1 MLGSLRARLIISFTL
16 VVGLAVFLAGAGAL
30 FLLRDQQQTSARER
44 YGRFADPV
52 NLQVNTLLQRGD
64 SLAEVKDL
72 LQANAHQLKVRI
84 VLIDTDLQV
93 VYDSEQRLAGQYI
106 LSFEGRDLEVVE
118 EAGLRYTWT
127 NYDGAEE
134 HLTLFAAPPS
144 TGGPEPTFAP
154 LGYEALIAI
163 PASEL
168 ASAWLDLAPRLALAG
183 AIALS
188 VSFIVSYFISRSISG
203 PLARITQASVEMSRG
218 NYDVHISVG
227 GQDEVGRLSEA
238 FNAMAREVNESQRVM
253 KELLAN
259 VSHELKTPL
268 TSIQGFSQAILD
280 GAINSD
286 DEYRESSRIINEEAN
301 RMRGLVDDLLLI
313 SQIQSGQVAMQH
325 AHVDLAELLRRTAER
340 FHWALRDAGI
350 DLGMAVD
357 HVSNVHGDER
367 RLEQVFSNLIEN
379 AVRHTPRGGV
389 ITITAAAQRD
399 GRISVGIR
407 NTGSF
412 IPAEDLPRVFER
424 FFQVDRA
431 RARKGGSSG
440 LGLAI
445 VAEIVDAHG
454 GDVRAVSEA
463 ETGTEFIVTLP
474 SATAPLRGAQRTA
487 PAADPQPKHAAKNK
501 EVTA

>member
-52 NLQVNTLLQRGD
+52 NLQINTLLQRGD
-64 SLAEVKDL
+64 TLAEVKTLVAASAD
-72 LQANAHQLKVRI
+72 QLKVRI

-93 VYDSEQRLAGQYI
+93 VYDSEGRLTGQYI
-106 LSFEGRDLEVVE
+106 LSFEGRELEVVE

-127 NYDGAEE
+127 DYNGPEE

-144 TGGPEPTFAP
+144 TGPEPTFAP

-183 AIALS
+183 AIALT

-203 PLARITQASVEMSRG
+203 PLARITHASVEMSRG
-218 NYDVHISVG
+218 NYDVNIPVR

-280 GAINSD
+280 GAITSD
-286 DEYRESSRIINEEAN
+286 EEYRESSRIINEEAN

-325 AHVDLAELLRRTAER
+325 VHVDLAELLRRSAER

-389 ITITAAAQRD
+389 ITITATTQRD

-412 IPAEDLPRVFER
+412 IPAADLPRVFER

-431 RARKGGSSG
+431 RVRKGGTSSFR
-440 LGLAI
+440 
-445 VAEIVDAHG
+445 
-454 GDVRAVSEA
+454 RA
-463 ETGTEFIVTLP
+463 
-474 SATAPLRGAQRTA
+474 
-487 PAADPQPKHAAKNK
+487 
-501 EVTA
+501 